1 MKRQLLI
8 VGAAIAALTVAA
20 CGDKAEKTSAEQQA
34 ATPDANPAATVP
46 SMANET
52 AAPDFVAK
60 ASATDMFEIEA
71 GKLAVERSTNPEVK
85 KYAQMMVDMHTA
97 MSADLKS
104 AVAASGQTTLAPATA
119 LPADLQDKLDDLR
132 AADAKDFDKKYADD
146 MVDVHQAALNTV
158 QRYAEG
164 GDVPALKAFAAAGAP
179 KIQEHL
185 NQAEGLKNGMK

>member
-34 ATPDANPAATVP
+34 ATPDANPSATVP

-71 GKLAVERSTNPEVK
+71 GKLAVERSTNAEVK

-104 AVAASGQTTLAPATA
+104 AIAASGQTLAPATA

-132 AADAKDFDKKYADD
+132 AADAKDFDKEYADD

-158 QRYAEG
+158 QRYAED

>member
-52 AAPDFVAK
+52 AAPDFVMK

-104 AVAASGQTTLAPATA
+104 AIAASGQTALAPAAA

-146 MVDVHQAALNTV
+146 MVDVHQTALNTV
-158 QRYAEG
+158 QRYAED

>member
-71 GKLAVERSTNPEVK
+71 GKLAVERSTNAEVK
-85 KYAQMMVDMHTA
+85 KYAQMMVDAHTA

-104 AVAASGQTTLAPATA
+104 AIAASGQTLAPATA
-119 LPADLQDKLDDLR
+119 LTPDLQDKLDDLR
-132 AADAKDFDKKYADD
+132 TADAKDFDKEYADD
-146 MVDVHQAALNTV
+146 MVDVHQAALNAV

>member
-34 ATPDANPAATVP
+34 ATPDANPSATVP

-52 AAPDFVAK
+52 AAPDFVVK

-71 GKLAVERSTNPEVK
+71 GKLAVERSTNAEVK

-104 AVAASGQTTLAPATA
+104 AIAASGQTLAPATA

-132 AADAKDFDKKYADD
+132 AADAKDFDKEYADD

-158 QRYAEG
+158 QRYAED

>member
-34 ATPDANPAATVP
+34 ATPDANPSATVP

-71 GKLAVERSTNPEVK
+71 GKLAVERSTNAEVK
-85 KYAQMMVDMHTA
+85 KYAQSMVDMHTA

-104 AVAASGQTTLAPATA
+104 AIAASGQTLAPATA

-146 MVDVHQAALNTV
+146 MVDVHQTALNTV
-158 QRYAEG
+158 QRYAED

>member
-1 MKRQLLI
+1 MKRHILI
-8 VGAAIAALTVAA
+8 VGAAIAALSVAA
-20 CGDKAEKTSAEQQA
+20 CGDKADTTSAAQQA

-46 SMANET
+46 SMANEA
-52 AAPDFVAK
+52 AAPDFVMK
-60 ASATDMFEIEA
+60 ASATDMYEIEA
-71 GKLAVERSTNPEVK
+71 GKLAVERSTNAEVK

-104 AVAASGQTTLAPATA
+104 AIAASGQSLAPATA

-132 AADAKDFDKKYADD
+132 AASAADFDKTYADD
-146 MVDVHQAALNTV
+146 MVDVHQMALNVV
-158 QRYAEG
+158 QRYAED

-185 NQAEGLKNGMK
+185 NQAEGLKNGMN